1 MMNTEYEAKIVGT
14 DEQTDLAV
22 IKIEKDGLTAA
33 ELGDSDSVQVGE
45 FCMAIGNN
53 LGLGT
58 TVTDGNCKCCK

>member
-1 MMNTEYEAKIVGT
+1 M
-14 DEQTDLAV
+14 AV

-58 TVTDGNCKCCK
+58 TVTDGIVSAVNRTVTDEDGNSYTAIQN